1 MSTSASAVVTES
13 LPAAWQQD
21 FLAHLL
27 PKVKT
32 HARFGFRS
40 LPHCE
45 REEAEADAVAVAMV
59 FFVRLVNRGKNASEL
74 APRIA
79 QIAVLRVKAGRII
92 GTGERRNDVLSR
104 VARHRRGFQVE
115 SLDTGRSADQEGWQS
130 VLVEDRK
137 STPAEIAASRID
149 FSAWLGGMTHRRRQI
164 AESLSAG
171 YRTEEVAEQFRISA
185 SRVSQLRREFEDSW
199 REFQREADRPHVG
212 TAA

>member
-1 MSTSASAVVTES
+1 MSTSVAAVVNEA
-13 LPAAWQQD
+13 LPPAWQQD

-27 PKVKT
+27 PRVKT

-40 LPHCE
+40 LPRCE

-59 FFVRLVNRGKNASEL
+59 FFVRLVNRGKNASDL

-104 VARHRRGFQVE
+104 VARQRRGFQVE
-115 SLDTGRSADQEGWQS
+115 SLDSGTSADQKGWQS

-137 STPAEIAASRID
+137 STPADIAASRID
-149 FSAWLGGMTHRRRQI
+149 FSAWLNGMTHRRRQI
-164 AESLSAG
+164 AESLAAG
-171 YRTEEVAEQFRISA
+171 YRTEEVAEKFHVSRSRI
-185 SRVSQLRREFEDSW
+185 SQLRREFEDSW
-199 REFQREADRPHVG
+199 REFQRDARATHTG
-212 TAA
+212 AAA